1 MEMVNVTEVLRNYRE
16 IEARGKGSYK
26 GGMRN

>member
-1 MEMVNVTEVLRNYRE
+1 MEMVNVTEVIKNYKE
-16 IEARGKGSYK
+16 IESRGKNPYK